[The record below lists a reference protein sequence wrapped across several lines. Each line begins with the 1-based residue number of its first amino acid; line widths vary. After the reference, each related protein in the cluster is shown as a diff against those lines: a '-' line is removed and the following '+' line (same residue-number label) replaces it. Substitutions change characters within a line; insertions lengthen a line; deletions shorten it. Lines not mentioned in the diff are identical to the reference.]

1 LSKTIYYF
9 KIFLLKSQSHS
20 PDSSGNPGSGTKPG
34 EELNIPDIYG
44 KKLALENYIELLKLI
59 LPELILEHF
68 DLVNTKTEQEK
79 MHLFFEEKNTPP
91 KEYNN
96 RQLIS
101 KGFLNEITIQD
112 FPLRGKFVYLHI
124 KRRRWTDKESQE
136 IIQRDWNII
145 AKGTRMT
152 QEFADFLKDINRY

>member
-1 LSKTIYYF
+1 
-9 KIFLLKSQSHS
+9 
-20 PDSSGNPGSGTKPG
+20 
-34 EELNIPDIYG
+34 
-44 KKLALENYIELLKLI
+44 LALENYIELLKLI
-59 LPELILEHF
+59 LPQLIVEHY
-68 DLVNTKTEQEK
+68 DLVNTKTEQQK

-91 KEYNN
+91 KEYNK

-124 KRRRWTDKESQE
+124 KRRRSTDKESQE

-145 AKGTRMT
+145 AQGTSMT